1 MRLRSIAL
9 ALSLAFCATSL
20 AEAAKK
26 PAVVKHKS
34 PNIKNHKMKA
44 GKAQKQAKRFAAKR
58 RKQQRA

>member
-26 PAVVKHKS
+26 PPVVKHKS
-34 PNIKNHKMKA
+34 SKA
-44 GKAQKQAKRFAAKR
+44 KARKYKPSKAQKQAKRFLAKR
-58 RKQQRA
+58 KQHA

>member
-34 PNIKNHKMKA
+34 SKA
-44 GKAQKQAKRFAAKR
+44 KSRTVKPSKAQKQAKKFLAKR
-58 RKQQRA
+58 RKQHA